1 MWMFGAYGTSNEYF
15 IDLAHIK
22 KNINDNL
29 MVKTVIFIQKDDG
42 GTDKNAAP
50 WHKVLQGM

>member
-1 MWMFGAYGTSNEYF
+1 MWMFGAYGTSNKYF
-15 IDLAHIK
+15 TTLENIK
-22 KNINDNL
+22 NNINDNL
-29 MVKTVIFIQKDDG
+29 MVKTVIFIQKDDR